1 MLLFDVR
8 CVSLRL
14 RTGLA
19 GVWGG
24 TGGST
29 VLRGFLGA
37 LRGLLWG
44 QAGFGFRQ
52 RLLDQAQDEV
62 PLGELYA
69 GPSRLA
75 RWVLMRWKSSSGIWN
90 AIVLLPVMLIP
101 PFSSFIL

>member
-14 RTGLA
+14 CAGLA

-52 RLLDQAQDEV
+52 RPLDQAQDEV

-69 GPSRLA
+69 GPSRF
-75 RWVLMRWKSSSGIWN
+75 SGQVGLD
-90 AIVLLPVMLIP
+90 ALEEFLL
-101 PFSSFIL
+101 

>member
-69 GPSRLA
+69 GPSRF
-75 RWVLMRWKSSSGIWN
+75 SGQVGFD
-90 AIVLLPVMLIP
+90 ALEEVLLPVMLIP

>member
-69 GPSRLA
+69 GPSR
-75 RWVLMRWKSSSGIWN
+75 KSSSGIWN